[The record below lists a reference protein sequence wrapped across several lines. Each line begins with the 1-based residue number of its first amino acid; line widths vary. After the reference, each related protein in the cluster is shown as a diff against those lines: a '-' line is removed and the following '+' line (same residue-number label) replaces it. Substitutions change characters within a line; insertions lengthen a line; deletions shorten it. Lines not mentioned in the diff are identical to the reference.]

1 MQTRIEN
8 GAGPRFTGLGVWN
21 VYFIIAFALAAFGY
35 IELNL
40 LGNALLMAWL
50 LLPVGP
56 KWLRILRGTLGVAAA
71 AVLLYSES
79 WLPGVDSILANKGG
93 IAGFSLLY
101 MAEFA
106 LDFINVKMVGWGLL
120 VFLGY
125 FLVRRYVRVTFFTI
139 VYFLGAVTMPWV
151 QSILPER
158 APVVTADAGGQTNE
172 AAAPAKTGKADAK
185 AVGEWY
191 DAFLAYEHD
200 RRARFPNGLSEKDTP
215 FDILL
220 LSICSVSND
229 DLAVSQLDQ
238 HPLFKEFNIRFDS
251 FNAATAYSGPAL
263 LRLLNG
269 ACGQPSHSELY
280 GERRPE
286 CEIMMRLGTL
296 GYSQRLLM
304 DHSGEYDNFLQSMR
318 DKAGVTATLDNAK
331 YPTRYMGFDDEEI
344 ADSLA
349 VLRHWQRTQV
359 KSKAGRTATLINFI
373 ALHDGNRLPG
383 RGRAEPFKPRA
394 QEMFDN
400 IRTFLRELERSGR
413 KTMVVIVP
421 EHGAAVRGDKI
432 QVPRLRDIP
441 TMRISRVPVMVK
453 FVGLKG
459 MPNEPIHVTGN
470 TSYLA
475 LTSLIG
481 KTLET
486 DYFSK
491 DGGTVPLEQLVHD
504 LPQTNPVSENGTVQ
518 TLEYQG
524 REYFR
529 QGPRTPVCVPGL
541 LPPDSPFRLMR
552 NACSDCSRS

>member
-56 KWLRILRGTLGVAAA
+56 KWLHILRGTLGVAAA

-286 CEIMMRLGTL
+286 CEIMTRLGTL

-529 QGPRTPVCVPGL
+529 QNGGEWKPYGG
-541 LPPDSPFRLMR
+541 
-552 NACSDCSRS
+552 

>member
-191 DAFLAYEHD
+191 DAFFAYEHD

-286 CEIMMRLGTL
+286 CEIMTRLGTL

-529 QGPRTPVCVPGL
+529 QNGGEWKPYGG
-541 LPPDSPFRLMR
+541 
-552 NACSDCSRS
+552 

>member
-106 LDFINVKMVGWGLL
+106 LDFINVKIVGWGLL

-286 CEIMMRLGTL
+286 CEIMTRLGTL

-529 QGPRTPVCVPGL
+529 QNGGEWKPYGG
-541 LPPDSPFRLMR
+541 
-552 NACSDCSRS
+552 

>member
-286 CEIMMRLGTL
+286 CEIMTRLGTL

-491 DGGTVPLEQLVHD
+491 DGGAVPLEQLVHD

-529 QGPRTPVCVPGL
+529 QNGGEWKPYGG
-541 LPPDSPFRLMR
+541 
-552 NACSDCSRS
+552 

>member
-106 LDFINVKMVGWGLL
+106 LDFIKVKMVGWGLL

-286 CEIMMRLGTL
+286 CEIMTRLGTL

-529 QGPRTPVCVPGL
+529 QNGGEWKPYGG
-541 LPPDSPFRLMR
+541 
-552 NACSDCSRS
+552 

>member
-158 APVVTADAGGQTNE
+158 APVVTADAGGQTSE

-286 CEIMMRLGTL
+286 CEIMTRLGTL

-459 MPNEPIHVTGN
+459 MPSEPIHVTGN

-481 KTLET
+481 KTLES

-491 DGGTVPLEQLVHD
+491 DGGTIPLEQLVHD

-529 QGPRTPVCVPGL
+529 QNGGEWKPYGG
-541 LPPDSPFRLMR
+541 
-552 NACSDCSRS
+552 

>member
-158 APVVTADAGGQTNE
+158 APVVMADAGGQTNE

-286 CEIMMRLGTL
+286 CEIMTRLGTL

-529 QGPRTPVCVPGL
+529 QNGGEWKPYGG
-541 LPPDSPFRLMR
+541 
-552 NACSDCSRS
+552 

>member
-8 GAGPRFTGLGVWN
+8 SAGPRFTGLGVWN

-238 HPLFKEFNIRFDS
+238 HPLFKEFHIRFDS

-286 CEIMMRLGTL
+286 CEIMTRLGTL

-529 QGPRTPVCVPGL
+529 QNGGEWKPYGG
-541 LPPDSPFRLMR
+541 
-552 NACSDCSRS
+552 

>member
-229 DLAVSQLDQ
+229 DLAVSQLDH

-286 CEIMMRLGTL
+286 CEIMTRLGTL

-529 QGPRTPVCVPGL
+529 QNGGEWKPYGG
-541 LPPDSPFRLMR
+541 
-552 NACSDCSRS
+552 

>member
-286 CEIMMRLGTL
+286 CEIMTRLGTL

-504 LPQTNPVSENGTVQ
+504 LPHTNPVSENGTVQ

-529 QGPRTPVCVPGL
+529 QNGGEWKPYGG
-541 LPPDSPFRLMR
+541 
-552 NACSDCSRS
+552 

>member
-286 CEIMMRLGTL
+286 CEIMTRLGTL

-491 DGGTVPLEQLVHD
+491 DGGTVPIEQLVHD

-529 QGPRTPVCVPGL
+529 QNGGEWKPYGG
-541 LPPDSPFRLMR
+541 
-552 NACSDCSRS
+552 

>member
-286 CEIMMRLGTL
+286 CEIMTRLGTL

-359 KSKAGRTATLINFI
+359 KSKAGCTATLINFI

-529 QGPRTPVCVPGL
+529 QNGGEWKPYGG
-541 LPPDSPFRLMR
+541 
-552 NACSDCSRS
+552 

>member
-1 MQTRIEN
+1 MIRRMQTRIEN

-158 APVVTADAGGQTNE
+158 APVMTADAGGQTNE

-286 CEIMMRLGTL
+286 CEIMTRLGTL

-529 QGPRTPVCVPGL
+529 QNGGEWKPYGG
-541 LPPDSPFRLMR
+541 
-552 NACSDCSRS
+552 

>member
-286 CEIMMRLGTL
+286 CEIMTRLGTL

-529 QGPRTPVCVPGL
+529 QNGGEWKHYGG
-541 LPPDSPFRLMR
+541 
-552 NACSDCSRS
+552 

>member
-101 MAEFA
+101 MVEFA

-120 VFLGY
+120 VFLSY

-286 CEIMMRLGTL
+286 CEIMTRLGTL

-529 QGPRTPVCVPGL
+529 QNGGEWKPYGG
-541 LPPDSPFRLMR
+541 
-552 NACSDCSRS
+552 

>member
-125 FLVRRYVRVTFFTI
+125 FLVHRYVRVTFFTI

-286 CEIMMRLGTL
+286 CEIMTRLGTL

-529 QGPRTPVCVPGL
+529 QNGGEWKPYGG
-541 LPPDSPFRLMR
+541 
-552 NACSDCSRS
+552 

>member
-286 CEIMMRLGTL
+286 CEIMTRLGTL

-304 DHSGEYDNFLQSMR
+304 DHSGEYDNFLLSMR

-529 QGPRTPVCVPGL
+529 QNGGEWKPYGG
-541 LPPDSPFRLMR
+541 
-552 NACSDCSRS
+552 

>member
-172 AAAPAKTGKADAK
+172 AAAPAKMGKADAK

-286 CEIMMRLGTL
+286 CEIMTRLGTL

-359 KSKAGRTATLINFI
+359 KAKAGRTATLINFI

-529 QGPRTPVCVPGL
+529 QNGGEWKPYGG
-541 LPPDSPFRLMR
+541 
-552 NACSDCSRS
+552 

>member
-286 CEIMMRLGTL
+286 CEIMTRLGTL

-524 REYFR
+524 RDYFR
-529 QGPRTPVCVPGL
+529 QNGGEWKPYGG
-541 LPPDSPFRLMR
+541 
-552 NACSDCSRS
+552 

>member
-286 CEIMMRLGTL
+286 CEIMTRLGTL

-459 MPNEPIHVTGN
+459 MPNESIHVTGN

-529 QGPRTPVCVPGL
+529 QNGGEWKPYGG
-541 LPPDSPFRLMR
+541 
-552 NACSDCSRS
+552 

>member
-101 MAEFA
+101 IAEFA

-286 CEIMMRLGTL
+286 CEIMTRLGTL

-359 KSKAGRTATLINFI
+359 KAKAGRTATLINFI

-529 QGPRTPVCVPGL
+529 QNGGEWKPYGG
-541 LPPDSPFRLMR
+541 
-552 NACSDCSRS
+552 

>member
-93 IAGFSLLY
+93 IASFSLLY

-286 CEIMMRLGTL
+286 CEIMTRLGTL

-529 QGPRTPVCVPGL
+529 QNGGEWKPYGG
-541 LPPDSPFRLMR
+541 
-552 NACSDCSRS
+552 

>member
-286 CEIMMRLGTL
+286 CEIMTRLGTL

-475 LTSLIG
+475 LTSFIG

-529 QGPRTPVCVPGL
+529 QNGGEWKPYGG
-541 LPPDSPFRLMR
+541 
-552 NACSDCSRS
+552 

>member
-286 CEIMMRLGTL
+286 CEIMTRLGTL

-475 LTSLIG
+475 LTLLIG

-529 QGPRTPVCVPGL
+529 QNGGEWKPYGG
-541 LPPDSPFRLMR
+541 
-552 NACSDCSRS
+552 

>member
-56 KWLRILRGTLGVAAA
+56 KWLGILRGTLGVAAA

-286 CEIMMRLGTL
+286 CEIMTRLGTL

-529 QGPRTPVCVPGL
+529 QNGGEWKPYGG
-541 LPPDSPFRLMR
+541 
-552 NACSDCSRS
+552 

>member
-172 AAAPAKTGKADAK
+172 AAAPAKTGKADVK

-286 CEIMMRLGTL
+286 CEIMTRLGTL

-432 QVPRLRDIP
+432 QLPRLRDIP

-529 QGPRTPVCVPGL
+529 QNGGEWKPYGG
-541 LPPDSPFRLMR
+541 
-552 NACSDCSRS
+552 

>member
-106 LDFINVKMVGWGLL
+106 LDFINVKMVGWSLL

-172 AAAPAKTGKADAK
+172 AAAPAKTGKADVK

-286 CEIMMRLGTL
+286 CEIMTRLGTL

-459 MPNEPIHVTGN
+459 MPNEPIHVTDN

-504 LPQTNPVSENGTVQ
+504 LPQTNSVSENGTVQ

-529 QGPRTPVCVPGL
+529 QNGGEWKPYGG
-541 LPPDSPFRLMR
+541 
-552 NACSDCSRS
+552 

>member
-286 CEIMMRLGTL
+286 CEIMTRLGTL

-491 DGGTVPLEQLVHD
+491 DGGTAPLEQLVHD

-529 QGPRTPVCVPGL
+529 QNGGEWKPYGG
-541 LPPDSPFRLMR
+541 
-552 NACSDCSRS
+552 

>member
-200 RRARFPNGLSEKDTP
+200 RRARFLNGLSEKDTP

-286 CEIMMRLGTL
+286 CEIMTRLGTL

-529 QGPRTPVCVPGL
+529 QNGGEWKPYGG
-541 LPPDSPFRLMR
+541 
-552 NACSDCSRS
+552 

>member
-200 RRARFPNGLSEKDTP
+200 RRARFPSGLSEKDTP

-286 CEIMMRLGTL
+286 CEIMTRLGTL

-529 QGPRTPVCVPGL
+529 QNGGEWKPYGG
-541 LPPDSPFRLMR
+541 
-552 NACSDCSRS
+552 

>member
-286 CEIMMRLGTL
+286 CEIMTRLGTL

-491 DGGTVPLEQLVHD
+491 DGGTVPLEQLVHY

-529 QGPRTPVCVPGL
+529 QNGGEWKPYGG
-541 LPPDSPFRLMR
+541 
-552 NACSDCSRS
+552 

>member
-286 CEIMMRLGTL
+286 CEIMTRLGTL

-518 TLEYQG
+518 TLEYQD

-529 QGPRTPVCVPGL
+529 QNGGEWKPYGG
-541 LPPDSPFRLMR
+541 
-552 NACSDCSRS
+552 

>member
-286 CEIMMRLGTL
+286 CEIMTRLGTL

-400 IRTFLRELERSGR
+400 ISTFLRELERSGR

-529 QGPRTPVCVPGL
+529 QNGGEWKPYGG
-541 LPPDSPFRLMR
+541 
-552 NACSDCSRS
+552 

>member
-93 IAGFSLLY
+93 IAGFSLIY
-101 MAEFA
+101 MAELA

-172 AAAPAKTGKADAK
+172 AAAPAKTGKADVK

-286 CEIMMRLGTL
+286 CEIMTRLGTL

-491 DGGTVPLEQLVHD
+491 DGGTVPLEQLVHN
-504 LPQTNPVSENGTVQ
+504 LPQTNSVSENGTVQ

-529 QGPRTPVCVPGL
+529 QNGGEWKPYGG
-541 LPPDSPFRLMR
+541 
-552 NACSDCSRS
+552 

>member
-172 AAAPAKTGKADAK
+172 AVAPAKTGKADAK

-286 CEIMMRLGTL
+286 CEIMTRLGTL

-529 QGPRTPVCVPGL
+529 QNGGEWKPYGG
-541 LPPDSPFRLMR
+541 
-552 NACSDCSRS
+552 

>member
-172 AAAPAKTGKADAK
+172 TAAPAKTGKADAK

-286 CEIMMRLGTL
+286 CEIMTRLGTL

-529 QGPRTPVCVPGL
+529 QNGGEWKPYGG
-541 LPPDSPFRLMR
+541 
-552 NACSDCSRS
+552 